1 MQPMT
6 LTALLRE
13 GYVQEINRRFLH
25 VLGLSIEPLFDEHG
39 EVINFSV
46 LDARGDPAGIAYS
59 PADVSFAAVQRISSE
74 LSAKAESRKSLR
86 GFVWQPAANPLQP
99 P

>member
-1 MQPMT
+1 MT

-13 GYVQEINRRFLH
+13 GYVQEINRRLLH
-25 VLGLSIEPLFDEHG
+25 VLGLSLEPLFDEHG
-39 EVINFSV
+39 EVTNFSV
-46 LDARGDPAGIAYS
+46 LDARDDPSGIAYS
-59 PADVSFAAVQRISSE
+59 PADVSFAAVQRISAELAAKSE
-74 LSAKAESRKSLR
+74 QRKSAR